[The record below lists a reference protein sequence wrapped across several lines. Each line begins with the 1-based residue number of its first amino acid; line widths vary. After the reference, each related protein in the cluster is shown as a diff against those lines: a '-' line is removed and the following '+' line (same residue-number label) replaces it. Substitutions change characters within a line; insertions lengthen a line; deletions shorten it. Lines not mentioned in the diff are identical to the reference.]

1 MLTGA
6 APSSPRAMSRLLHW
20 VTMTATARYHAHYH
34 TAGTG
39 HLYQGRFKSF
49 PIQSD
54 EHFFVACRYVDRNA
68 LAAGL
73 VTAAQDWRFG
83 SLHNRAGGRCGVQ
96 LTAWPMP
103 RPPGWIKRVTQPL
116 SEKEE
121 GQLRTAI
128 RRSQPFAD
136 AGWDGND
143 RAPVQPGINRS
154 KPCPPQQF
162 SQSAR

>member
-68 LAAGL
+68 LASSPPRKTG
-73 VTAAQDWRFG
+73 G
-83 SLHNRAGGRCGVQ
+83 SEVC
-96 LTAWPMP
+96 T
-103 RPPGWIKRVTQPL
+103 T
-116 SEKEE
+116 
-121 GQLRTAI
+121 
-128 RRSQPFAD
+128 
-136 AGWDGND
+136 
-143 RAPVQPGINRS
+143 APVDDAASN
-154 KPCPPQQF
+154 
-162 SQSAR
+162 